1 MADRLAKLEKGYRRN
16 PDSPLFARLA
26 DLYLKRGKTE
36 HALEICLQ
44 GCQKFPEYA
53 TGFMVLAR
61 CYEAGGAVEEAR
73 DALDQALRIDPV
85 NPKGYEHLSVI
96 YHKLGVPTLALKTLQ
111 QAAVL
116 DPFAEELPPRVD
128 ELTYEVR
135 LESTRER
142 DVGEVDPYVTPDQA
156 TAGVAASDAPEAVAE
171 SVPDEAVEEE
181 TALSGVQDISVSDSE
196 SVSESNGVGRV
207 AECETGES
215 VSNDEASD
223 FGVVIS
229 EGGEN
234 GPSEPGEDG
243 HDGLNEL
250 AAVVGDKEIEPDE
263 NDLFEYDDEEG
274 SQEAEGEATLD
285 GRSAETRLVAGP
297 GEGFEGVDWDGAEE
311 SPALNGEVPADKSSA
326 SYVAEE
332 VGTEV
337 VELDDAS
344 ERSDLE
350 APTYEVSAERG
361 QVEDGSEDV
370 GEGEEHE
377 PARSDDGLQRLFQE
391 IGTQGID
398 AEDLVDLTA
407 EEERYRIIT
416 PTLAEIYMTQ
426 GLTQKAVETYR
437 ELLDQDPDNEFIR
450 RKLEELESSGSKK

>member
-1 MADRLAKLEKGYRRN
+1 MLLSRYQRLAGVANLWPNLLTFLMIERRIAPRLEQLVAHKYESQSRYLPCDTMADRLAKLEKVYRRN

-111 QAAVL
+111 QAAML

-156 TAGVAASDAPEAVAE
+156 TAGVAASDDPEAVAE

-181 TALSGVQDISVSDSE
+181 AALSGEQDISVSDSE
-196 SVSESNGVGRV
+196 SVSEANDVWSGSGVRDGR
-207 AECETGES
+207 S
-215 VSNDEASD
+215 VSNDEESD

-234 GPSEPGEDG
+234 GPSEPGEDE
-243 HDGLNEL
+243 HDGLNEFT
-250 AAVVGDKEIEPDE
+250 AVVGDKEIEPDE
-263 NDLFEYDDEEG
+263 NDLFVCDDEEVL
-274 SQEAEGEATLD
+274 QEAEGEATLD
-285 GRSAETRLVAGP
+285 GRSAETRLAAGP

-311 SPALNGEVPADKSSA
+311 SPVLDGDDNLPTNRPQATLLRRLGQRSSSWTMRQDVQILRRPTVYLMSRGA
-326 SYVAEE
+326 NRRSIC
-332 VGTEV
+332 GTGTK
-337 VELDDAS
+337 L
-344 ERSDLE
+344 
-350 APTYEVSAERG
+350 
-361 QVEDGSEDV
+361 
-370 GEGEEHE
+370 
-377 PARSDDGLQRLFQE
+377 GLQTGKRMNL
-391 IGTQGID
+391 
-398 AEDLVDLTA
+398 
-407 EEERYRIIT
+407 
-416 PTLAEIYMTQ
+416 
-426 GLTQKAVETYR
+426 
-437 ELLDQDPDNEFIR
+437 
-450 RKLEELESSGSKK
+450 RKWEKVRSTDMRGVVV

>member
-1 MADRLAKLEKGYRRN
+1 
-16 PDSPLFARLA
+16 
-26 DLYLKRGKTE
+26 
-36 HALEICLQ
+36 
-44 GCQKFPEYA
+44 
-53 TGFMVLAR
+53 
-61 CYEAGGAVEEAR
+61 
-73 DALDQALRIDPV
+73 
-85 NPKGYEHLSVI
+85 
-96 YHKLGVPTLALKTLQ
+96 
-111 QAAVL
+111 
-116 DPFAEELPPRVD
+116 
-128 ELTYEVR
+128 
-135 LESTRER
+135 
-142 DVGEVDPYVTPDQA
+142 
-156 TAGVAASDAPEAVAE
+156 
-171 SVPDEAVEEE
+171 VPDEAVEEE

-361 QVEDGSEDV
+361 QV
-370 GEGEEHE
+370 
-377 PARSDDGLQRLFQE
+377 
-391 IGTQGID
+391 
-398 AEDLVDLTA
+398 
-407 EEERYRIIT
+407 
-416 PTLAEIYMTQ
+416 
-426 GLTQKAVETYR
+426 
-437 ELLDQDPDNEFIR
+437 
-450 RKLEELESSGSKK
+450 